1 MAGVTLANLV
11 KKYGTVQA
19 VKGVSLEIE
28 DGSFVVLL
36 GPSGCGKTTTLRC
49 IAGLEVPDSGD
60 IRIGEVKVND
70 MQPKDRDVA
79 MVFQN
84 YALYPHM
91 SVYNNIAFPL
101 KMRKV
106 PSAEIKE
113 RVQKVADLLSISEL
127 LPRKPG
133 QLSGGQQQRVALAR
147 AIIRQPKVFLM
158 DEPLSNLDARL
169 RLYTRA
175 ELKRLK
181 QELKITTIF
190 VTHDQAEAMSM
201 ADKIAVMNAGELV
214 QYDEPY
220 TIYTRPAS
228 TFVASFIGS
237 PPMNLMKATVSGT
250 DEKQTTLETGGFR
263 YRLTEAHARAVRASG
278 ATDVTL
284 GVRPEDLSILAQ
296 QSPQSIFE
304 AEIYVVEPLGANTVV
319 DLKLKD
325 GLYKAVAAPTFRA
338 DVGQRVWVGFA
349 PEAVH
354 VFDTATGR
362 AIV

>member
-19 VKGVSLEIE
+19 VKGVSLDIE

-49 IAGLEVPDSGD
+49 IAGLEIPDSGD

-106 PSAEIKE
+106 PSGEIKD
-113 RVQKVADLLSISEL
+113 RVQKVAELLNISEL

-220 TIYTRPAS
+220 TIYTKPAS

-250 DEKQTTLETGGFR
+250 DEKQTTLETGSFR
-263 YRLTEAHARAVRASG
+263 YGLTEAHARAVRAAG
-278 ATDVTL
+278 ATEVTL
-284 GVRPEDLSILAQ
+284 GIRPEDLSIMVQ
-296 QSPQSIFE
+296 QSPQAVFE

-325 GLYKAVAAPTFRA
+325 SLYKAVAAPTFRA
-338 DVGQRVWVGFA
+338 EVGQKVWVGFA

-354 VFDTATGR
+354 IFDTATGR
-362 AIV
+362 ALV

>member
-1 MAGVTLANLV
+1 MTGVTLENLV
-11 KKYGTVQA
+11 KKYGSVQA

-60 IRIGEVKVND
+60 IRIGDVRVND
-70 MQPKDRDVA
+70 MQPKDRDIA

-91 SVYNNIAFPL
+91 TVFNNIAFPL

-106 PSAEIKE
+106 PSNDIKM
-113 RVQKVADLLSISEL
+113 RVQKVAELLNISEL

-147 AIIRQPKVFLM
+147 AIVRQPKVFLM

-214 QYDEPY
+214 QYAEPY
-220 TIYTRPAS
+220 TIYSKPAS

-237 PPMNLMKATVSGT
+237 PPMNLMKAVVSPAGGGLSL
-250 DEKQTTLETGGFR
+250 DTGSFKYNVPSEDVKAIKDAGVS
-263 YRLTEAHARAVRASG
+263 E
-278 ATDVTL
+278 VTL
-284 GVRPEDLSILAQ
+284 GIRPEDLALSTKQTNDA
-296 QSPQSIFE
+296 IFD
-304 AEIYVVEPLGANTVV
+304 AEVYVVEPLGANTVV
-319 DLKLKD
+319 DLKMKD
-325 GLYKAVAAPTFRA
+325 GLYKAVASGTFRA
-338 DVGQRVWVGFA
+338 DVGQKVWVTFA
-349 PEAVH
+349 PEHTH
-354 VFDTATGR
+354 VFNTASGQ
-362 AIV
+362 AIT

>member
-1 MAGVTLANLV
+1 MAGVTLSNLV
-11 KKYGTVQA
+11 KTYGSVQA
-19 VKGVSLEIE
+19 VKGVSLDIE

-60 IRIGEVKVND
+60 IRIGEVKVNE
-70 MQPKDRDVA
+70 MQPKDRDIA

-91 SVYNNIAFPL
+91 SVFNNIAFPL

-106 PSAEIKE
+106 PISEVKL
-113 RVQKVADLLSISEL
+113 RVQKVAELLNISEL

-201 ADKIAVMNAGELV
+201 ADKIAVMNGGELV

-220 TIYTRPAS
+220 VIYSKPAS
-228 TFVASFIGS
+228 TFVASFIGN
-237 PPMNLMKATVSGT
+237 PPMNLMKATVAGSGDGMTVNTGSFNYKVT
-250 DEKQTTLETGGFR
+250 DADVK
-263 YRLTEAHARAVRASG
+263 RLKDSG

-284 GVRPEDLSILAQ
+284 GIRPEDLVISTKM
-296 QSPQSIFE
+296 SPDSIFE
-304 AEIYVVEPLGANTVV
+304 AEVYVVEPLGASTVV

-325 GLYKAVAAPTFRA
+325 GLYKAVASGTFRA
-338 DVGQRVWVGFA
+338 DVGQKVWVKFA
-349 PEAVH
+349 PESIH
-354 VFDTATGR
+354 VFNTASGQV
-362 AIV
+362 II

>member
-1 MAGVTLANLV
+1 MTGVTLENLV
-11 KKYGTVQA
+11 KKYGSVQA

-60 IRIGEVKVND
+60 IKIGEVRVND
-70 MQPKDRDVA
+70 MQPKDRDIA

-91 SVYNNIAFPL
+91 TVYNNIAFPL

-106 PSAEIKE
+106 PNNEVKL
-113 RVQKVADLLSISEL
+113 RVQKVAELLNIAEL

-147 AIIRQPKVFLM
+147 AIVRQPKVFLM

-214 QYDEPY
+214 QYAEPY
-220 TIYTRPAS
+220 TIYSKPAS

-237 PPMNLMKATVSGT
+237 PPMNLMKATVSSLG
-250 DEKQTTLETGGFR
+250 DGLSLDTGSFK
-263 YRLTEAHARAVRASG
+263 YKVPAEDVRAIKDAG
-278 ATDVTL
+278 VNEVTL
-284 GVRPEDLSILAQ
+284 GIRPEDLALSTKQTPDA
-296 QSPQSIFE
+296 IFD
-304 AEIYVVEPLGANTVV
+304 AEVYVVEPLGANTVV
-319 DLKLKD
+319 DLKMKD
-325 GLYKAVAAPTFRA
+325 GLYKAVASGTFRA
-338 DVGQRVWVGFA
+338 DVGSKVWVTFA
-349 PEAVH
+349 PEHIH
-354 VFDTATGR
+354 VFNTASGA
-362 AIV
+362 AII

>member
-1 MAGVTLANLV
+1 MTGVTLEKLV
-11 KKYGTVQA
+11 KKYGMVQA

-49 IAGLEVPDSGD
+49 IAGLEVPDSGE
-60 IRIGEVKVND
+60 IRIGDVKVND
-70 MQPKDRDVA
+70 MQPKDRDIA

-91 SVYNNIAFPL
+91 TVFNNIAFPL

-106 PSAEIKE
+106 PSDEVKT
-113 RVQKVADLLSISEL
+113 RVQKVAELLNISEL

-147 AIIRQPKVFLM
+147 AIVRQPKVFLM

-201 ADKIAVMNAGELV
+201 ADKIAVMNGGELV
-214 QYDEPY
+214 QYAEPY
-220 TIYTRPAS
+220 VIYSKPAS

-237 PPMNLMKATVSGT
+237 PPMNLMKAVLSSAG
-250 DEKQTTLETGGFR
+250 DGVTLDTGSFK
-263 YRLTEAHARAVRASG
+263 YRVPDGDVKAVKDAG
-278 ATDVTL
+278 VTDVTL
-284 GVRPEDLSILAQ
+284 GIRPEDLTLSTK
-296 QSPQSIFE
+296 QSQDAIFE

-325 GLYKAVAAPTFRA
+325 GLYKAVASGTFRA
-338 DVGQRVWVGFA
+338 DVGQKVWVSFV
-349 PEAVH
+349 PESVH
-354 VFDTATGR
+354 IFNTTSGQ

>member
-1 MAGVTLANLV
+1 MTGVTLANLV
-11 KKYGTVQA
+11 KNYGNVQA
-19 VKGVSLEIE
+19 VKSVSLDIE

-60 IRIGEVKVND
+60 INIGTVRVND
-70 MQPKDRDVA
+70 MQPKDRDIA

-91 SVYNNIAFPL
+91 TVYNNIAFPL

-106 PSAEIKE
+106 PSTEVKT
-113 RVQKVADLLSISEL
+113 RVQKVAEMLNIVEL
-127 LPRKPG
+127 LQRKPG

-147 AIIRQPKVFLM
+147 AIVRQPKVFLM

-181 QELKITTIF
+181 QELKVTTIF

-214 QYDEPY
+214 QYAEPY
-220 TIYTRPAS
+220 VIYSKPAS

-237 PPMNLMKATVSGT
+237 PPMNLMKATVS
-250 DEKQTTLETGGFR
+250 ETSDGMFLDTGSFK
-263 YRLTEAHARAVRASG
+263 YKLSPAVAQSVKKAGVTE
-278 ATDVTL
+278 VTL
-284 GVRPEDLSILAQ
+284 GVRPEDLIISTKQL
-296 QSPQSIFE
+296 PDSIFE
-304 AEIYVVEPLGANTVV
+304 CEIYVVEPLGANTVV
-319 DLKLKD
+319 DVKLTD
-325 GLYKAVAAPTFRA
+325 GLYKAVASGTFRA
-338 DVGQRVWVGFA
+338 DVGQRVWVSFL
-349 PEAVH
+349 PESTH
-354 VFDTATGR
+354 VFNTITGQ
-362 AIV
+362 ASV